1 MNLSRF
7 RFNKILEALVSA
19 AQPRTGGEV
28 ADAANVSEKYA
39 LAWLKDFYKAG
50 MITRTASKLPR
61 FYLETDSGGE
71 AWKVAQ

>member
-19 AQPRTGGEV
+19 DHPRTGGEV

-39 LAWLKDFYKAG
+39 LA
-50 MITRTASKLPR
+50 
-61 FYLETDSGGE
+61 
-71 AWKVAQ
+71 